1 MGDLIQAHGSTT
13 LGFGSEFRFVAEL
26 EPLLGKHIHFEKLAD
41 LLTNRMDYV
50 FTRKLSKHE
59 REGEV
64 KAMLACGNRKSA
76 KSEEKQVG

>member
-1 MGDLIQAHGSTT
+1 
-13 LGFGSEFRFVAEL
+13 
-26 EPLLGKHIHFEKLAD
+26 
-41 LLTNRMDYV
+41 MDYV

-64 KAMLACGNRKSA
+64 KAMLACGNSKSA